1 MDNIVGEVYL
11 EGVIHLRSK
20 TSARQV
26 HLCQRTSSFAKT
38 TEDKSSR
45 QIIGVRNNADASG
58 NDAVQQ
64 SSVKKIVPKTP
75 EQFTYDNDGNV
86 LSDGR
91 FNYTWDGENR
101 LVKVESILTACD
113 VRVMMSF
120 VPIGGVKISIARGRS
135 TGEIV
140 KKHANLRY
148 VQSLLGHKSLATTER
163 YLQLLIN
170 DLKEAHRKFHP
181 RERTEMRC

>member
-45 QIIGVRNNADASG
+45 QIIGVRNNADAAG

-64 SSVKKIVPKTP
+64 SSVKKILPKTP
-75 EQFTYDNDGNV
+75 EQFTYDFDGNV

-91 FNYTWDGENR
+91 WNYTWDGENR
-101 LVKVESILTACD
+101 L
-113 VRVMMSF
+113 
-120 VPIGGVKISIARGRS
+120 
-135 TGEIV
+135 
-140 KKHANLRY
+140 
-148 VQSLLGHKSLATTER
+148 
-163 YLQLLIN
+163 
-170 DLKEAHRKFHP
+170 
-181 RERTEMRC
+181 